1 VSDDGDHE
9 ESYDHIEGAY
19 NPRDYMHLNITSDV
33 KELFMYIE
41 RYKPQEVDLDTPLKC
56 FIPEYIPAIGELDP
70 FLKVR
75 APVLAGHVVVILI
88 PCFMLVIVSVCRF
101 LDRTVKTM
109 AAD

>member
-1 VSDDGDHE
+1 MDETGSDDGEHE

-19 NPRDYMHLNITSDV
+19 NTRDYQNLNVTSDV

-70 FLKVR
+70 FLKV
-75 APVLAGHVVVILI
+75 L
-88 PCFMLVIVSVCRF
+88 
-101 LDRTVKTM
+101 
-109 AAD
+109 

>member
-1 VSDDGDHE
+1 MSDDGDHE

-75 APVLAGHVVVILI
+75 APYWPDTWLL
-88 PCFMLVIVSVCRF
+88 FRVSCW
-101 LDRTVKTM
+101 
-109 AAD
+109 